1 MKHKRKRVMK
11 IIDEITNFL
20 FFIGSKKISIDYEEN
35 DEGFLITLEGNYKK
49 DKIQEIYNLVKYL
62 NYEKEEEME
71 EYYWELSGK
80 YDMGTELTLVG
91 MMTDDAKVYYD
102 NEKVT
107 IFLIRYK

>member
-11 IIDEITNFL
+11 IIDEVTNFL

-35 DEGFLITLEGNYKK
+35 DEGFLITLEGNYNK